1 MKQLSPCGRTGHGL
15 VWLLVSAFP
24 LTLAAAV
31 HLIDPGAVPIPSIG
45 RNSHL
50 VLDASGHP
58 VVVFSDQINNDLFL
72 LRCND
77 PACSGGDD
85 LARVLAADADGDLP
99 RIVLDASNHPVVT
112 YFRGIDTSMVLLRC
126 NDPMCAGEDE
136 VLTVLDAGGS
146 GGSSDVVLDGAGNPV
161 VAWFD
166 NDADSLVLI
175 DCNDPACV
183 SETVNVVS
191 PGEGVISNISMVL
204 DGVGRPVIAF
214 QGFGFDLR
222 LTHCNDPACAGGD
235 DAAHTVYTTPNQ
247 TPDVRLKLDVSG
259 NPVIG
264 FTDAAGSGT
273 VMLVHCN
280 DSACSGSNESVQNV
294 VVGRSSSMALD
305 GAGRPAFAF
314 RDGLLLKSARCNDV
328 NCAGGNE
335 LITTV
340 TSGYNDFEISMALDA
355 SGYPVVASGTSFC
368 CPQQGGIR
376 INHCS
381 DEFCNGTT
389 DVVVTKQK
397 IDVGRSSSIVRSAGG
412 TLFVAYWGAG
422 DLRLRACQSPACDQ
436 LGDPLT
442 VVESTGDVG
451 ADTSMV
457 LAADGLP
464 VIAHWDVGND
474 ALRLAD
480 CGNAAC
486 TTAATA
492 AVTGTGEGGRSPSLA
507 LDTGGRPVISFSA
520 AVTGALKL
528 AHCAVPTCISF
539 SNSIE
544 AINPGPDA
552 SGTALALDAAGN
564 PIVAF
569 HKTSLG
575 ALAVAHCNDPN
586 CSLAVSGGESVEIPD
601 PGPGVGSAP
610 AVHLDAAGRPL
621 IAYYDQAQGDL
632 KFAACGDV
640 GCTPALASVI
650 TLDDGGGADVGSNP
664 AIDLDDSGRP
674 VIAYHDAT
682 AGALRLAGCATPSC
696 DAGRTIVVVDDVG
709 FTGLEPAL
717 VVAGATVYVSYY
729 DKDLTGLKLA
739 EVPLSVF
746 AADIFQDGFES
757 E

>member
-1 MKQLSPCGRTGHGL
+1 L

>member
-1 MKQLSPCGRTGHGL
+1 L

-389 DVVVTKQK
+389 NVVVTKQK

-717 VVAGATVYVSYY
+717 VVAGPTVYVSYY